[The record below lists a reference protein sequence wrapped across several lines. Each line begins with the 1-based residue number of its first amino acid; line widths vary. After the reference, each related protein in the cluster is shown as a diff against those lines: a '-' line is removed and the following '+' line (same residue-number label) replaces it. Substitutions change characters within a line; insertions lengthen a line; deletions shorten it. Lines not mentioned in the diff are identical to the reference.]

1 MLAMQN
7 YGTWKARPHLLGAR
21 LQTRRLGI
29 GNIDL
34 LGARGGRRLVWRGG
48 QAGGP
53 WGPWGAAPT
62 VTHTGEELWL
72 WARLP
77 AVPPHRALG
86 RNHHRAVYCLETFF
100 RMIFQNDTLS

>member
-1 MLAMQN
+1 MQN
-7 YGTWKARPHLLGAR
+7 YGTWKEKRSDLLGAR

-29 GNIDL
+29 GNVDL

-53 WGPWGAAPT
+53 WGPWGAALT
-62 VTHTGEELWL
+62 VTHAGEELRR

-77 AVPPHRALG
+77 AVLPHRAPG
-86 RNHHRAVYCLETFF
+86 RNRHRTVSCLETFF
-100 RMIFQNDTLS
+100 RMIFQNDTPS